1 VVKRDFFLEEAR
13 LGPRSPVLIEYDEAP
28 RLIQSRERFR
38 AFAVVDLAHTVMMI
52 EVGILTRDRGAM
64 LLAGLLEILDL
75 GADGFPWEPRSGS
88 YLVQVERYL
97 EQRFGHDVAG
107 RLQTGRS
114 RNDQDAAADR
124 VFLRDALLA
133 IIEDLLAL
141 ERALLTSAPEYTHA
155 IMPGYTH
162 LQHAQP
168 STFAHY
174 LLREISVFE
183 RDLQRLE
190 GAFARTNQS
199 VLGGAALVGTS
210 WPVNRRRVA
219 ELLGHDGL
227 VINASDAGAFA
238 RDMLEEDIAVL
249 ALMMSN
255 LGRLA
260 TDLYVWHSWEFSFV
274 EIADG
279 LAATSSIM
287 PQKKNP
293 HALERVKALG
303 GQAAGW
309 LPTIMGTQ
317 RGVLSTDL
325 DAMFGDDIV
334 AQAARASRASIRLMT
349 EVVRSLTVRRDVMAQ
364 QAGAFWSTASNLA
377 DELVRRFDL
386 SFRTA
391 HHVVGRFVRHSIQAG
406 QGPSAASPELLRQAA
421 NEMAGR
427 DIILGAT
434 ELRQMLDPW
443 VFIETRVSEG
453 SVNPNRVT
461 DHINLMNDVI
471 AGHTDWHKQRTQRV
485 TQALALLEREAHSL
499 AVASQDHRRP

>member
-1 VVKRDFFLEEAR
+1 VKRDLCLEEAR
-13 LGPRSPVLIEYDEAP
+13 LGPRSPTLIEYDEAP
-28 RLIQSRERFR
+28 RLVQSRERFR
-38 AFAVVDLAHTVMMI
+38 AFAVVDLAHAVMMI
-52 EVGILTRDRGAM
+52 EEGILSRNRGAR
-64 LLAGLLEILDL
+64 LLAGLLQILDL
-75 GADGFPWEPRSGS
+75 GPGGFPWEPRSGS
-88 YLVQVERYL
+88 YLVQVEHYL
-97 EQRFGHDVAG
+97 EQRFGPDIAG

-124 VFLRDALLA
+124 VFLRDRLLE
-133 IIEDLLAL
+133 IIEDLLGL
-141 ERALLTSAPEYTHA
+141 ERALLSSASEHTHT

-168 STFAHY
+168 STLAHY
-174 LLREISVFE
+174 LLREVSVFE

-199 VLGGAALVGTS
+199 ALGGAALVGTS

-238 RDMLEEDIAVL
+238 RDMLEEDVAAL
-249 ALMMSN
+249 ALMMSS

-260 TDLYVWHSWEFSFV
+260 TDLYVWHSWEFSFI

-293 HALERVKALG
+293 HALERIKALG
-303 GQAAGW
+303 GQAVGW
-309 LPTIMGTQ
+309 LPAIMGTQ

-325 DAMFGDDIV
+325 DAVFGNDVV
-334 AQAARASRASIRLMT
+334 AEAVHAARASARLMT
-349 EVVRSLTVRRDVMAQ
+349 EVVRSLIVHRDVMTQ
-364 QAGAFWSTASNLA
+364 RAGAFWSTASNLA

-386 SFRTA
+386 PFRTA
-391 HHVVGRFVRHSIQAG
+391 HQVVGRFVRHSIDAG
-406 QGPSAASPELLRQAA
+406 RGPSDPSPELFRRSAQ
-421 NEMAGR
+421 EMAGR
-427 DIILGAT
+427 EIALEAE
-434 ELRQMLDPW
+434 ELRRLLDPQ

-453 SVNPNRVT
+453 SVNPRQVG
-461 DHINLMNDVI
+461 DHIRLMNDVI
-471 AGHTDWHKQRTQRV
+471 ARHADRQRQRADRV
-485 TQALALLEREAHSL
+485 AEAIAALEREARAL
-499 AVASQDHRRP
+499 ASA